1 MKLKESTK
9 LKTKLEKHINDNEKR
24 RKALKEK
31 VKVKCNQAEIIKQA
45 LSTVSL
51 HKTQTKKI
59 WFSQVDCA
67 GDSSIQIKQNQG
79 NAFHTNGANEKKQLF
94 DGSSSGE
101 EEEFNVEEKAQFK
114 GKKGFELLKLQGSYG
129 NDERFKIDKRF
140 LDENEDETMKQNENL
155 CDETEQLEDLTA
167 LLGQSN
173 KLPKLKKRKYEMIRY
188 DVSNKEHEKYEVKQE
203 KFLNERGGKNKKEKK
218 IEKVKTSKVEV
229 SKEKYYDVSKDIK
242 ESFGDKKENSNTDFS
257 LLRMY
262 SKSNEESKDNEISHN
277 DNSEVSRKKTKQS
290 KNVKN
295 TFTCKESVDEVHE
308 DENELDKDQ
317 DYTDL
322 ASEKQTSC
330 AVKYNNANE
339 GSEVCSSLPIEEE
352 TQRKVV
358 VAKGIWKETFFF
370 ADDDPRLQ
378 EGMDFMNKKNS
389 KEAKCAAQNY
399 DTKRKRL
406 REILRLHN
414 KKQLM
419 KKNPFRAKVGGMN
432 KKQLASS
439 KLKTRSTIF
448 QRNKQHSVS

>member
-1 MKLKESTK
+1 MS
-9 LKTKLEKHINDNEKR
+9 
-24 RKALKEK
+24 
-31 VKVKCNQAEIIKQA
+31 IIS
-45 LSTVSL
+45 LSSL
-51 HKTQTKKI
+51 LFTQ
-59 WFSQVDCA
+59 
-67 GDSSIQIKQNQG
+67 
-79 NAFHTNGANEKKQLF
+79 
-94 DGSSSGE
+94 
-101 EEEFNVEEKAQFK
+101 
-114 GKKGFELLKLQGSYG
+114 
-129 NDERFKIDKRF
+129 
-140 LDENEDETMKQNENL
+140 L
-155 CDETEQLEDLTA
+155 CIFF
-167 LLGQSN
+167 
-173 KLPKLKKRKYEMIRY
+173 RKYEMIRY

-378 EGMDFMNKKNS
+378 GKYEM
-389 KEAKCAAQNY
+389 
-399 DTKRKRL
+399 
-406 REILRLHN
+406 
-414 KKQLM
+414 
-419 KKNPFRAKVGGMN
+419 
-432 KKQLASS
+432 
-439 KLKTRSTIF
+439 
-448 QRNKQHSVS
+448 